1 MGAEGLL
8 IPAEAMAPGTPNS
21 SGPFSPNRSSNSMAC
36 LPDRFIPR
44 RKDSPHLHLSLFA
57 QKACASPAKTSNAN
71 TTVGDTNDADTSPA
85 KQDYRNALKVNILK
99 STQCGD
105 FVRDRGADL

>member
-57 QKACASPAKTSNAN
+57 QKASASPAKTSNAN